1 MTSNEEGN
9 DPTLSLAGL
18 ADDVAE
24 LRRQVSTL
32 LPLNSKNPDRSY
44 WQRGEKCGFSDP
56 FSGLDFVVSKLLI
69 VHYFVSCCLFALFS
83 YDSLLLFLYS
93 L

>member
-1 MTSNEEGN
+1 MTSNEQGN
-9 DPTLSLAGL
+9 DPTLSLADL
-18 ADDVAE
+18 AHDVAE

-56 FSGLDFVVSKLLI
+56 FSGLDFVVSI
-69 VHYFVSCCLFALFS
+69 TF
-83 YDSLLLFLYS
+83 DSLLFCKLLFVCFVL

>member
-56 FSGLDFVVSKLLI
+56 FSGLDFVVSKT
-69 VHYFVSCCLFALFS
+69 F
-83 YDSLLLFLYS
+83 DSLSFCKLLFICFVL